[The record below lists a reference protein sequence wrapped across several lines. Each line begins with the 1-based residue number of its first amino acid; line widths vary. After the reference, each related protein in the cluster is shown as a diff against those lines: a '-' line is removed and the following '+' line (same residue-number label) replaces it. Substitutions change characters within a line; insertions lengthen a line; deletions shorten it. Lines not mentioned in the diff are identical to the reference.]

1 MASTL
6 NPTPFKIT
14 IIEEQIVRN
23 STIKNEVR
31 EVNKMENE
39 TTETVIEDAA
49 ETVVEKAETETVS
62 KVEEEMT
69 EEEAGEAEETEAES
83 MDEEDDMDHWPLI
96 LNLPLHDGDRRQARW
111 HTSVTF
117 GTLWSVRQELP
128 SSWRQRLDQIKQ

>member
-1 MASTL
+1 MSTPLHLVADPHEASWL
-6 NPTPFKIT
+6 KLHHLILALSRLVSPPWQLGPLADWRIT
-14 IIEEQIVRN
+14 
-23 STIKNEVR
+23 
-31 EVNKMENE
+31 
-39 TTETVIEDAA
+39 
-49 ETVVEKAETETVS
+49 TVV
-62 KVEEEMT
+62 
-69 EEEAGEAEETEAES
+69 